1 MTDTVFALVSTY
13 GAWIIFASAFL
24 SCLALPI
31 PTSLMM
37 LSGGAFVSTGDLAI
51 TDVIVGSFAGAVLGD
66 QTGYALGRFGG
77 SKLVDRVAQ
86 SPKRARL
93 IERARDTVDRRGGIG
108 VFFSTWLFAPLG
120 PWVNFIAGAGGL
132 GWARFSVAD
141 ILGEMIWVALY
152 VSLGIL
158 FSQQITNVADIM
170 GNALG
175 LLAALAVAYMMVQW
189 IRAAMKDHPHHKHQ
203 RHQHHQ

>member
-1 MTDTVFALVSTY
+1 
-13 GAWIIFASAFL
+13 
-24 SCLALPI
+24 
-31 PTSLMM
+31 MM
-37 LSGGAFVSTGDLAI
+37 LSGGAFVSSGDLALI
-51 TDVIVGSFAGAVLGD
+51 DVILAAFAGAVLGD

-77 SKLVDRVAQ
+77 TKLVDRVAR
-86 SPKRARL
+86 SPKRAKL

-141 ILGEMIWVALY
+141 ILGEMIWVAVY

-175 LLAALAVAYMMVQW
+175 LLAALAVAYTMLRW
-189 IRAAMKDHPHHKHQ
+189 IRAAMKDHPNQ
-203 RHQHHQ
+203 RSVERQK